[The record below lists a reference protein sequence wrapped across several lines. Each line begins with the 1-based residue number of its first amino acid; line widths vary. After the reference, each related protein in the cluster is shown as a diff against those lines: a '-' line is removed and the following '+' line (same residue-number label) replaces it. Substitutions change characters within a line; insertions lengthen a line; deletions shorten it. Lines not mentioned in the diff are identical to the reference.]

1 MKKEIL
7 KNWENITVPVETV
20 LSKIE
25 PGMTI
30 FLSSGVAEPR
40 TLVKNLIHSDRGNL
54 SDLELIQ
61 AFSIGE
67 AISVKEIVSRKYR
80 LKTFFQGWIADEA
93 ISAGNVDLI
102 PAFFSQIPQLIG
114 SGQVSV
120 DAAFIQI
127 TPPNDAGYSSFG
139 IAMDAARQA
148 MQKASLVVGEINE
161 HIPHTYGDTFVHISE
176 FDYLVKSED
185 PPIYFD
191 RWPKDDACNQIA
203 EYLASIIDNESCLA
217 YSIGPIFETLSQ
229 SLKNKRNLGIHTPFF
244 TDALMELCESG
255 AITNRSKAVFQG
267 KSLTSYALGTP
278 DLMDWLDNNPL
289 VEFQSTE
296 KVLNLMT
303 MGQNPNFIVVVP
315 SRKVDFSGKIA
326 LLSGRANVGASVGEV
341 SNLAAGARMSRGGFT
356 VFALP
361 SRNLSG
367 ASNILADLANYEE
380 QFTIDEMVDLVVTEY
395 GVAHLH
401 GRSIRER
408 AQALI
413 EIAHPDDRKQLVEQ
427 AKEKR
432 ILYQDQIFME
442 ESNHLYQSSIAE
454 QQTFKEGLTVRFRAI
469 RPSDE
474 DQMRRLFYR
483 FSDESVYYRYFTHIK
498 AMPHA
503 KMQQYVN
510 VDYGETLSIVGLIG
524 PPGKGQ
530 LIAEARYVKYKDRPM
545 ADIAFVVDEKYNGKG
560 IATYLYLL
568 LIRLAKER
576 GLQGFTAN
584 VLASNRSM
592 MKVFEKEGKMKAKLE
607 YGEYELEILF
617 DESTKSR

>member
-1 MKKEIL
+1 MKEPSANFEKKI
-7 KNWENITVPVETV
+7 VPVETV
-20 LSKIE
+20 LDKID

-30 FLSSGVAEPR
+30 FLSTGVAEPR

-54 SDLELIQ
+54 TDLELIQ
-61 AFSIGE
+61 AFSVGE
-67 AISVKEIVSRKYR
+67 AVSVKEIDSRKYR

-93 ISAGNVDLI
+93 ISSGYVDLI
-102 PAFFSQIPQLIG
+102 PSFFSKIPQLIA
-114 SGQVSV
+114 SGQITV
-120 DAAFIQI
+120 DVAFVQI
-127 TPPNDAGYSSFG
+127 TPPNEAGYCSFG

-148 MQKASLVVGEINE
+148 MQKASLVVGEINDQ
-161 HIPHTYGDTFVHISE
+161 IPHTYGDTFVHISE
-176 FDYLVKSED
+176 FDYLIKSED
-185 PPIYFD
+185 PPIYYD
-191 RWPKDDACNQIA
+191 RWPTDDTCIQIA
-203 EYLASIIDNESCLA
+203 DYLASVIDDGSCLA
-217 YSIGPIFETLSQ
+217 FSVGPIFEALSE
-229 SLKNKRNLGIHTPFF
+229 SLKNKKHLGIHTPFF
-244 TDALMELCESG
+244 TDAVMELVEKG
-255 AITNRSKAVFQG
+255 VVTNRHKAIFQG
-267 KSLTSYALGTP
+267 KSLTSYALGTSG
-278 DLMDWLDNNPL
+278 LMDWLDNNPL

-296 KVLNLMT
+296 KVLSLMS
-303 MGQNPNFIVVVP
+303 MGQNPNFIVIVP
-315 SRKVDFSGKIA
+315 SRKVDFYGKIA
-326 LLSGRANVGASVGEV
+326 LFTGRANVGASIGEV
-341 SNLAAGARMSRGGFT
+341 SNLAAGAGISRGGFT

-361 SRNLSG
+361 SRNLKG
-367 ASNILADLANYEE
+367 ESNILASVDSYKE

-395 GVAHLH
+395 GVANLH
-401 GRSIRER
+401 GRSLRER

-413 EIAHPDDRKQLVEQ
+413 EIAHPDDRKLLVEQ

-432 ILYQDQIFME
+432 ILYQDQIFLE
-442 ESNHLYQSSIAE
+442 ESAHLYQSNITE
-454 QQTFKEGLTVRFRAI
+454 QQTFKDGLTVRFRAI

-530 LIAEARYVKYKDRPM
+530 LIAEARYVRYKDRPM

-560 IATYLYLL
+560 IATYLYRL

-584 VLASNRSM
+584 VLASNRPM
-592 MKVFEKEGKMKAKLE
+592 MKVFEKEGKVKAKLE
-607 YGEYELEILF
+607 YGEYEMEIIF
-617 DESTKSR
+617 EDSNPSS